1 MIKKRQSGFTLI
13 ELLVVMNIIAILLG
27 LSLVSFQG
35 ARKTARDGKRK
46 VDLEEI
52 RSALEMCRTD
62 TGTYP
67 SGDLLSEDSITCGTP
82 STNYLTI
89 PFGPS
94 GTGDIYRYTPSGG
107 SNYTVCAENMEIGG
121 PFCLPNP

>member
-1 MIKKRQSGFTLI
+1 MIKKHQSGFTLI
-13 ELLVVMNIIAILLG
+13 ELLVVMTVIAILLG

-35 ARKTARDGKRK
+35 ARKAARDGKRK

-62 TGTYP
+62 TGSYP
-67 SGDLLSEDSITCGTP
+67 SGDLSSGSSIICG

-94 GTGDIYRYTPSGG
+94 GTTDIYTYTPSG
-107 SNYTVCAENMEIGG
+107 SDYTVCATLEIGG
-121 PFCLPNP
+121 SFCLTSP